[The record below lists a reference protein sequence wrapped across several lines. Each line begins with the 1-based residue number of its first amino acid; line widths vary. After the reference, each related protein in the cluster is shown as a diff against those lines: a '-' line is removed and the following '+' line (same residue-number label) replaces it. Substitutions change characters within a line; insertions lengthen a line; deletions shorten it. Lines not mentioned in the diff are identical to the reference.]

1 MHPSLGKTLTLT
13 LLMTLAAGGTLA
25 TAAPAA
31 APGPARVAP
40 ALFQDLHWRLIGP
53 FRGGRVLAVSGV
65 PQHPQRFYFGAVD
78 GGVWRS
84 DNAGRTWTPIFDA
97 EPVGSIGALAVAP
110 SDPDVIYVG
119 TGEADM
125 RSDIAMGDGMWKSTD
140 AGRTWTHIGLTHTQA
155 IGSVLVDPHD
165 PNIVYVAALGHPYGP
180 NAERGVFKTTDG
192 GRTWQKVLY
201 KNANTGAIDLAFQP
215 GNASVIYAAL
225 WQTRRPPWNVYPPSN
240 GPDSGLYKSTDG
252 GAHWREISQPAHGF
266 AAQPGRIGVAVA
278 PSDPQRVYA
287 MVDAKAGGLYRSDDG
302 GAHWTHV
309 SSDVRIWQRGWY
321 FGGITVD
328 PRDSD
333 VVYAANT
340 ALYESRNG
348 GKTFVPVKGAP
359 GGDDYH
365 TLWIDPRDPAHRILG
380 VDQGAVVSV
389 DGGKTWSSWYN
400 QPTAQIY
407 HVTTDNRFPFWV
419 CGAQQDSGAVC
430 LPSQSEH
437 GVDGISM
444 MQFHELTAGGE
455 SGEIAVDPHDPDL
468 VYGNS
473 YNGSV
478 DKYDQRTQQT
488 QSVNPTLAWPG
499 LYRAT
504 WTLPLVFSP
513 AQPKAL
519 YFGNQ
524 RVFRTLDGGAHWA
537 PISPDLTRRDP
548 AVPANLD
555 ASTAADSPI
564 AGPRRG
570 VVYSIAPSPLD
581 AGLVWAG
588 TDDGLLWV
596 THDGGAHWSNVT
608 PSALTPWSKVAG
620 IAPSPRHARVAY
632 VAIDRH
638 RLDDFHP
645 YIYRTRDGG
654 TSWQAIT
661 HGIPPRDF
669 VNVVTVDPVT
679 PGLLYAGTEFGVF
692 VSFDDGDHWQPLQ
705 QNLPVTSVRDLLVK
719 DNDLVI
725 ATHGR
730 GIWIMDDITP
740 LRQMAAASAAPGTY
754 LFAPLAAYRVRPLG
768 FAGTP
773 LPLSEP
779 RGKNPP
785 SGAYID
791 YALKSPAHRVSLSIL
806 DAAGQVVRRYSS
818 ADALPGIDLTKIQIA
833 PVWVQQ
839 PTPLA
844 TTPGMHRFVW
854 NLHWAAPAA
863 LAPHGVWSDGV
874 WAAPGAYR
882 VVLDVDG
889 QHFTQPLRVLP
900 DPRVR
905 GMSAADY
912 AAQFKLAQAIETDRA
927 ALASALRGAARLQK
941 ALAQVSATLPAAQ
954 AAALGA
960 FRARLAALSDIPAPD
975 PSNSVGTPPTHLD
988 SLTALAARMDSL
1000 EHAVDNADVPPTR
1013 DAELGFRMAHATLQ
1027 QTLARWRHLR
1037 GPELATLNA
1046 SLHGAGAAPI
1056 RD

>member
-1 MHPSLGKTLTLT
+1 MNRIVPTALGAA
-13 LLMTLAAGGTLA
+13 LLALACASQA
-25 TAAPAA
+25 RAAA
-31 APGPARVAP
+31 APVAQIAP
-40 ALFQDLHWRLIGP
+40 AQFQALRWRLIGP
-53 FRGGRVLAVSGV
+53 FRGGRVLAVTGV

-84 DNAGRTWTPIFDA
+84 DDAGRTWRPIFDA
-97 EPVGSIGALAVAP
+97 EPVGSIGAIAVAP

-140 AGRTWTHIGLTHTQA
+140 AGKTWQHIGLTDTQA

-180 NAERGVFKTTDG
+180 NAQRGVFKTTDG

-201 KNANTGAIDLAFQP
+201 KNVNTGAIDLAFQP
-215 GNASVIYAAL
+215 GDARVIYAAL
-225 WQTRRPPWNVYPPSN
+225 WQTRRPPWNTYPPSN
-240 GPDSGLYKSTDG
+240 GPGSGLYKSTDAG
-252 GAHWREISQPAHGF
+252 KTWTEISQPAHGF
-266 AAQPGRIGVAVA
+266 AAQPGRIGIAVA
-278 PSDPQRVYA
+278 PTDPQRVYA

-302 GAHWTHV
+302 GKHWTHV

-321 FGGITVD
+321 FGGITVS
-328 PRDSD
+328 PRNPD

-340 ALYESRNG
+340 ALYESRDG
-348 GKTFVPVKGAP
+348 GKTFVPIKGAP

-365 TLWIDPRDPAHRILG
+365 VLWIDPSDPAHRMLG

-430 LPSQSEH
+430 LPSQSGH

-468 VYGNS
+468 IYGNT
-473 YNGSV
+473 YGGSV

-488 QSVNPTLAWPG
+488 QSVNPTLAFPG

-504 WTLPLVFSP
+504 WTLPLVFSKADP
-513 AQPKAL
+513 EAL

-524 RVFRTLDGGAHWA
+524 RVFRTTDGGARWT
-537 PISPDLTRRDP
+537 PVSPDLTRPDP
-548 AVPANLD
+548 AIPVNLD
-555 ASTAADSPI
+555 ASTATDSPI

-570 VVYSIAPSPLD
+570 VVYSIAPSPID
-581 AGLVWAG
+581 ARLIWAG
-588 TDDGLLWV
+588 TDDGLVWV
-596 THDGGAHWSNVT
+596 THDGGAHWTNVT
-608 PSALTPWSKVAG
+608 PAPLTAWSKVAA
-620 IAPSPRHARVAY
+620 IAASPRDARVAY
-632 VAIDRH
+632 IAIDRH

-654 TSWQAIT
+654 KTWQAIDA
-661 HGIPPRDF
+661 GIPARDF

-692 VSFDDGDHWQPLQ
+692 VSFDDGGRWQPLQ

-719 DNDLVI
+719 NDDLVI

-730 GIWIMDDITP
+730 GFWIMDDITA
-740 LRQMAAASAAPGTY
+740 LRQAAQAQAAHGAY
-754 LFAPLAAYRVRPLG
+754 FVAPAPAYRVRPLG

-773 LPLSEP
+773 LPMSEP
-779 RGKNPP
+779 RGQNPP
-785 SGAYID
+785 QGAYLD
-791 YALKSPAHRVSLSIL
+791 YVLKAPAKRVTLSIY
-806 DAAGQVVRRYSS
+806 DAQGRLVRRYDS
-818 ADALPGIDLTKIQIA
+818 ADTLPGVDLAKIHIA
-833 PVWVQQ
+833 PAWVQQ

-854 NLHWAAPAA
+854 DLHWAAPVA
-863 LAPHGVWSDGV
+863 LAKDGVWSDGV
-874 WAAPGAYR
+874 WAAPGDYR
-882 VVLDVDG
+882 VVLDADG
-889 QHFTQPLRVLP
+889 RQLTRTLRVLP
-900 DPRVR
+900 DPRVQ
-905 GMSAADY
+905 GMTAADY
-912 AAQFKLAQAIETDRA
+912 VRQLTLAQAIETDRA
-927 ALASALRGAARLQK
+927 ATATALREVGRLQR
-941 ALAQVSATLPAAQ
+941 ALAKARSDTQPALRTDL
-954 AAALGA
+954 AAFAGQ
-960 FRARLAALSDIPAPD
+960 LAALSDIPAPD
-975 PSNSVGTPPTHLD
+975 PSNSVGSPPSHVD
-988 SLTALAARMDSL
+988 SLTALAARLDSL
-1000 EHAVDNADVPPTR
+1000 EHAVDDADVPPTA
-1013 DAELGFRMAHATLQ
+1013 DAEQGYRLTHATLTR
-1027 QTLARWRHLR
+1027 TLARWQRLR
-1037 GPELATLNA
+1037 GPQLAGLNQRLRA
-1046 SLHGAGAAPI
+1046 AGMAAI
-1056 RD
+1056 AH

>member
-1 MHPSLGKTLTLT
+1 MNRIVPTALGAA
-13 LLMTLAAGGTLA
+13 LLALACAGPA
-25 TAAPAA
+25 RAAA
-31 APGPARVAP
+31 APVAQIAP
-40 ALFQDLHWRLIGP
+40 AQFQALRWRLIGP
-53 FRGGRVLAVSGV
+53 FRGGRVLAVTGV

-84 DNAGRTWTPIFDA
+84 DDAGRTWRPIFDA
-97 EPVGSIGALAVAP
+97 VPVGSIGAIAVAP

-140 AGRTWTHIGLTHTQA
+140 AGKTWQHIGLTDTQA

-180 NAERGVFKTTDG
+180 NAQRGVFKTTDG
-192 GRTWQKVLY
+192 GKTWRKVLY
-201 KNANTGAIDLAFQP
+201 KNVDTGAIDLAFQP
-215 GNASVIYAAL
+215 GDARVIYAAL

-240 GPDSGLYKSTDG
+240 GPGSGLYKSTDAG
-252 GAHWREISQPAHGF
+252 KTWTEISQPAHGF
-266 AAQPGRIGVAVA
+266 AAQPGRIGIAVA
-278 PSDPQRVYA
+278 PTDPQRVYA

-302 GAHWTHV
+302 GKHWTHV

-321 FGGITVD
+321 FGGITVS
-328 PRDSD
+328 PRNPD

-340 ALYESRNG
+340 ALYESRDG
-348 GKTFVPVKGAP
+348 GKTFVPIKGAP

-365 TLWIDPRDPAHRILG
+365 VLWIDPSDPAHRMLG
-380 VDQGAVVSV
+380 VDQGAVVSI

-455 SGEIAVDPHDPDL
+455 SGEIAVDPHDADL
-468 VYGNS
+468 IYGNT
-473 YNGSV
+473 YGGSV

-488 QSVNPTLAWPG
+488 QSVNPTLAFPG

-504 WTLPLVFSP
+504 WTLPLVFSK
-513 AQPKAL
+513 ADPKAL

-524 RVFRTLDGGAHWA
+524 RVFRTTDGGAHWT
-537 PISPDLTRRDP
+537 PVSPDLTRSDP

-555 ASTAADSPI
+555 ASTATDSPI

-570 VVYSIAPSPLD
+570 VVYSIAPSPID
-581 AGLVWAG
+581 ARLIWAG
-588 TDDGLLWV
+588 TDDGLVWV
-596 THDGGAHWSNVT
+596 TRDGGAHWTNVT
-608 PSALTPWSKVAG
+608 PVPLTAWSKVAA
-620 IAPSPRHARVAY
+620 IAASPRDARVAY
-632 VAIDRH
+632 IAIDRH

-654 TSWQAIT
+654 KTWQAIDA
-661 HGIPPRDF
+661 GIPARDF

-692 VSFDDGDHWQPLQ
+692 VSFDDGGRWQSLQ

-740 LRQMAAASAAPGTY
+740 LRQMAQAAATRGDY
-754 LFAPLAAYRVRPLG
+754 FFAPAPAYRVRPIG
-768 FAGTP
+768 FSGTP
-773 LPLSEP
+773 LPMSEP
-779 RGKNPP
+779 RGQNPP
-785 SGAYID
+785 QGAYLD
-791 YALKSPAHRVSLSIL
+791 YTLKTPARRITLSIY
-806 DAAGQVVRRYSS
+806 DAQGRLVRRYDS
-818 ADALPGIDLTKIQIA
+818 ADALPGVDLAKIHIA
-833 PVWVQQ
+833 PEWVQQ

-854 NLHWAAPAA
+854 DLHWAAPAA
-863 LAPHGVWSDGV
+863 LAKDGVWSDGV

-882 VVLDVDG
+882 VVLDADG
-889 QHFTQPLRVLP
+889 RQLTRTLRVLP
-900 DPRVR
+900 DPRVQ
-905 GMSAADY
+905 GMTAADY
-912 AAQFKLAQAIETDRA
+912 MRQLALAQAIETDRA
-927 ALASALRGAARLQK
+927 ATATALREAGRLQH
-941 ALAQVSATLPAAQ
+941 ALAKARSDTQPALRADL
-954 AAALGA
+954 AAFAGQ
-960 FRARLAALSDIPAPD
+960 LAALSDIPAPD
-975 PSNSVGTPPTHLD
+975 PSNSVGSPPSHVD
-988 SLTALAARMDSL
+988 SLTALAARLDSL
-1000 EHAVDNADVPPTR
+1000 EHAVDNADVPPTI
-1013 DAELGFRMAHATLQ
+1013 DTEQGFRLAHATLRE
-1027 QTLARWRHLR
+1027 TLARWQRLR
-1037 GPELATLNA
+1037 GPELATLNT
-1046 SLHGAGAAPI
+1046 SLHAVGAAPVH
-1056 RD
+1056 D

>member
-1 MHPSLGKTLTLT
+1 MHRPIAITLS
-13 LLMTLAAGGTLA
+13 TLALILAGCAGA
-25 TAAPAA
+25 ADAAPAGA
-31 APGPARVAP
+31 AAIPPAQLQ
-40 ALFQDLHWRLIGP
+40 ALQWRLIGP
-53 FRGGRVLAVSGV
+53 FRGGRVLAVTGV

-84 DNAGRTWTPIFDA
+84 DDAGRTWRPIFDA
-97 EPVGSIGALAVAP
+97 ERVGSIGAIAVAP

-165 PNIVYVAALGHPYGP
+165 PEVVYVAALGHPYGP
-180 NAERGVFKTTDG
+180 NAQRGVFKSTDG
-192 GRTWQKVLY
+192 GRTWHKVLY
-201 KNANTGAIDLAFQP
+201 KNDNTGAIDLAFQP
-215 GNASVIYAAL
+215 GDSRVIYAAL
-225 WQTRRPPWNVYPPSN
+225 WQTRRPPWNTYPPSN
-240 GPDSGLYKSTDG
+240 GPGSGLYKSTDG
-252 GAHWREISQPAHGF
+252 GAHWTEISQPAHGF
-266 AAQPGRIGVAVA
+266 AAHPGRIGIAVA

-309 SSDVRIWQRGWY
+309 SVDVRVWQRGWY
-321 FGGITVD
+321 FGGITVSSRN
-328 PRDSD
+328 PD

-340 ALYESRNG
+340 ALYESRDG
-348 GKTFVPVKGAP
+348 GKTFVPIKGAP

-365 TLWIDPRDPAHRILG
+365 VLWIDPRDPTHRMLG
-380 VDQGAVVSV
+380 VDQGAVVSI

-430 LPSQSEH
+430 LPSQSGH

-455 SGEIAVDPHDPDL
+455 SGEIAIDPRDPDL
-468 VYGNS
+468 IYGNT
-473 YNGSV
+473 YGGSV

-488 QSVNPTLAWPG
+488 QSVNPTLAFPG

-504 WTLPLVFSP
+504 WTLPLVFSKADP
-513 AQPKAL
+513 GAL

-524 RVFRTLDGGAHWA
+524 RVFRTTDGGAHWT
-537 PISPDLTRRDP
+537 PISPDLTRPDP

-555 ASTAADSPI
+555 ASTATDSPI

-570 VVYSIAPSPLD
+570 VVYSIAPSPID
-581 AGLVWAG
+581 ARLIWAG
-588 TDDGLLWV
+588 TDDGLVWV
-596 THDGGAHWSNVT
+596 THDGGAHWTNVT
-608 PSALTPWSKVAG
+608 PAPLTAWSKVAA
-620 IAPSPRHARVAY
+620 IAASPRNAQVAY
-632 VAIDRH
+632 IAIDRH

-654 TSWQAIT
+654 KTWQAIDA
-661 HGIPPRDF
+661 GIPARDF

-692 VSFDDGDHWQPLQ
+692 VSFDDGGRWQPLQ

-740 LRQMAAASAAPGTY
+740 LRQMAQAAAARGDY
-754 LFAPLAAYRVRPLG
+754 FFAPAPAYRVRPIG
-768 FAGTP
+768 FSGTP
-773 LPLSEP
+773 LPMSEP
-779 RGKNPP
+779 RGQNPP
-785 SGAYID
+785 QGAYLD
-791 YALKSPAHRVSLSIL
+791 YALKTPARRITLSIY
-806 DAAGQVVRRYSS
+806 DAQGRLVRRYDS
-818 ADALPGIDLTKIQIA
+818 ADALPGVNLAKIHIA
-833 PVWVQQ
+833 PEWVQQ

-854 NLHWAAPAA
+854 DLHWAAPAA
-863 LAPHGVWSDGV
+863 LAKDGAWSDGV
-874 WAAPGAYR
+874 WATPGTYR
-882 VVLDVDG
+882 VVLRVDG
-889 QHFTQPLRVLP
+889 QASVRTLQVLP

-905 GMSAADY
+905 GMDAADY
-912 AAQFKLAQAIETDRA
+912 ARQQALAQAIESDRA
-927 ALASALRGAARLQK
+927 TLATALVQAGRLQAALVK
-941 ALAQVSATLPAAQ
+941 AETGVNATLRSE
-954 AAALGA
+954 LERYGA
-960 FRARLAALSDIPAPD
+960 ELAALSDIPPPD
-975 PSNSVGTPPTHLD
+975 PSNSVGTPPSHVN
-988 SLTALAARMDSL
+988 SLTALDARLTAL
-1000 EHAVDNADVPPTR
+1000 EHAVDNADVPPTP
-1013 DAELGFRMAHATLQ
+1013 DAKQGYRLAHATLTRALLHWQ
-1027 QTLARWRHLR
+1027 RLR
-1037 GPELATLNA
+1037 GPLLAALNQRLLA
-1046 SLHGAGAAPI
+1046 AGATPI
-1056 RD
+1056 GR